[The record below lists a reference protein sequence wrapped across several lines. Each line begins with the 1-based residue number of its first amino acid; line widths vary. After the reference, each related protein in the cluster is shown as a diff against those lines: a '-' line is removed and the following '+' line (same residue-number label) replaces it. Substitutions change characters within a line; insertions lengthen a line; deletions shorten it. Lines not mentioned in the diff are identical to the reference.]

1 MSRHTAEILW
11 TRGDQPFIDKRYSR
25 RHLIRF
31 DGGVEVAGSSSP
43 HVVPLPY
50 SAEDAVDPE
59 EAFVAALASCHMLT
73 FLQLA
78 ALKRLVVDR
87 YEDAAEGELARKADG
102 RMYVA
107 TVTLRSAV
115 RFAGPDI
122 PTTSE
127 LTALHH
133 AAHEQCFIA
142 NSVLTEV
149 RCEPRQSAD

>member
-50 SAEDAVDPE
+50 SAADAVDPE

-107 TVTLRSAV
+107 TVTLRPAV
-115 RFAGPDI
+115 RFAGPDS
-122 PTTSE
+122 PTPAE

-149 RCEPRQSAD
+149 RCEPRLSAD

>member
-1 MSRHTAEILW
+1 MTTHTAEILW

-59 EAFVAALASCHMLT
+59 EAFVAALATCHMLT

-78 ALKRLVVDR
+78 ALRRLVVDR

-102 RMYVA
+102 RMYMA
-107 TVTLRSAV
+107 RVTLRPTV
-115 RFAGPDI
+115 NFAGPDR
-122 PTTSE
+122 PTAAE
-127 LTALHH
+127 LAALHH

-149 RCEPRQSAD
+149 RCEPRAQAD

>member
-1 MSRHTAEILW
+1 
-11 TRGDQPFIDKRYSR
+11 
-25 RHLIRF
+25 
-31 DGGVEVAGSSSP
+31 
-43 HVVPLPY
+43 
-50 SAEDAVDPE
+50 
-59 EAFVAALASCHMLT
+59 

-102 RMYVA
+102 RMYIA
-107 TVTLRSAV
+107 RVTLRPSV
-115 RFAGPDI
+115 RFGGERA
-122 PTTSE
+122 PTAAD

-149 RCEPRQSAD
+149 RCEPRAPAV